1 MTANSWNRKPDRE
14 EPNFMEKEEKTAPS
28 IVATEARPAAEPSP
42 SPVPPA
48 QAEPS
53 VEPIA
58 QQPRLMGVDT
68 QDRLPTSQGED
79 DLLDIPAFLRR
90 QAN

>member
-1 MTANSWNRKPDRE
+1 
-14 EPNFMEKEEKTAPS
+14 MEKNKKTAPS
-28 IVATEARPAAEPSP
+28 TVATEPQQAPVPAPT
-42 SPVPPA
+42 PVPPA
-48 QAEPS
+48 QVGPS

-58 QQPRLMGVDT
+58 QQPRLKGVDT
-68 QDRLPTSQGED
+68 QDRQPTSQGEE